1 MCVITVGRRT
11 LRLAALA
18 ALVALPF
25 LLAGPLAG
33 PAREVISPLVG
44 IPIRHGPDVPG
55 LIALTFDDGPDPQ
68 NTPFMLEVLDRYQAK
83 ATFFVVGEWVDKHPD
98 LVRDAAARGHQI
110 ASHSY
115 THRNI
120 AGKSGDQVRQE
131 LQQTEDAVFRAAGV
145 RPNCFRPPYGT
156 LNSRMLQV
164 LAAKEYAVV
173 LWSLDSLDWKL
184 GSAAQIASLVVR
196 EAKPGDIVLMH
207 DGGGPRP
214 RTIKALDT
222 ILRQLSAA
230 GFRFVTLDE
239 LFRAEAEADT
249 GE

>member
-1 MCVITVGRRT
+1 MRVVTISKRALIFCAT
-11 LRLAALA
+11 AALLG
-18 ALVALPF
+18 ALVYGPF
-25 LLAGPLAG
+25 SETARSVLTPLIGSPVRRGP
-33 PAREVISPLVG
+33 S
-44 IPIRHGPDVPG
+44 VPG
-55 LIALTFDDGPDPQ
+55 LVALTFDDGPDPQ
-68 NTPFMLEVLDRYQAK
+68 NTPFILEVLSRYQAK

-98 LVRDAAARGHQI
+98 LVRQAAAAGHQI

-115 THRNI
+115 SHRNV
-120 AGKSGDQVRQE
+120 AGKSMEQIRGEIQA
-131 LQQTEDAVFRAAGV
+131 TEDAVFKAAGV
-145 RPNCFRPPYGT
+145 RPNCFRPPYGR

-164 LAAKEYAVV
+164 LVDKEYGVV

-184 GSAAQIASLVVR
+184 GSAAQIANLVVQ

-222 ILRQLSAA
+222 ILRQLSAK
-230 GFRFVTLDE
+230 GFHFVTLDE
-239 LFRAEAEADT
+239 LFQAQAASDT